1 MRSFIKV
8 TVLLVYSFLIVLVP
22 EKLNVYT
29 IVINCLG
36 LTVSTSACTLLL
48 SFLNSRP
55 TEQKNFMN
63 RILVL
68 AAFNNHL
75 LGTRHFILSLAA
87 FFFNSKLKL
96 FVVTYPLVAAA
107 FLSERCYL
115 IIGAAL
121 LCSLSGGRLLLYV
134 RPAVFHNIPPTAGAA
149 VACAV
154 AFSITVLEFLI
165 EWLTCLNHL
174 RSIRMA
180 NVLAET
186 GLQGIFYGKMNGNQS
201 KFDIEETSNNTSKT
215 IDIGQL
221 RDQYEQS
228 YLNISMA
235 TPLSP
240 DLLNEMEK
248 NLTYFTGPKNSSGTF
263 FKDNSHS
270 GFNIVHL
277 LGILFLLL
285 EVARPVYVIR
295 KEYIKS
301 RKERKVVPTISH
313 RKRNVEKNQ
322 VQSNRQRSDSLP
334 RKPRISKKYFQR
346 RLSLQNIFDR
356 KHTILKVEGTRE
368 GISMMNG
375 SRGGIS
381 KTEGTKEGISKTEG
395 TSEDISKMEVTRG
408 GISKI
413 KETREGVSK
422 MEGTKEGISKM
433 IGTRGGIYKMNGT
446 RGGISKTE
454 GTKEGISK
462 TEGTREGISKTE
474 GTREGISKTEG
485 TRGGI
490 SKTEGTREDI
500 SKMEGTRGGISKIK
514 GTRDG
519 ISKMEGTKEGISKT
533 KGTREGISKTGG
545 TRGGVSK
552 MEGTRGGISKME
564 GTKEGKSK
572 MEGKRQGISM
582 IEGTRDGL
590 SKIEGTRED
599 ISMIEGT
606 REGISKME
614 GTSVYPK

>member
-1 MRSFIKV
+1 MRSFIKI
-8 TVLLVYSFLIVLVP
+8 TVLLIYSFLIVLVR

-48 SFLNSRP
+48 CFLNSRP

-107 FLSERCYL
+107 FLSERCYF
-115 IIGAAL
+115 IIRAAL
-121 LCSLSGGRLLLYV
+121 LCSLSGGRLLLYI

-165 EWLTCLNHL
+165 EWLACLNHL
-174 RSIRMA
+174 RSIRIA
-180 NVLAET
+180 NFLAET
-186 GLQGIFYGKMNGNQS
+186 GLQGIFSGKMNGNQS
-201 KFDIEETSNNTSKT
+201 KFDIEETSNDTSKT
-215 IDIGQL
+215 VDIGQL

-240 DLLNEMEK
+240 DLINEMEK
-248 NLTYFTGPKNSSGTF
+248 NLNYFTGPKNSSGTF
-263 FKDNSHS
+263 FQDNSHS

-285 EVARPVYVIR
+285 EVARPVYVSR

-301 RKERKVVPTISH
+301 RKERKVVPTISR

-334 RKPRISKKYFQR
+334 RKSKKYFQR

-368 GISMMNG
+368 GISKMNG
-375 SRGGIS
+375 TRGGVS
-381 KTEGTKEGISKTEG
+381 KTEGTKEGISKTG
-395 TSEDISKMEVTRG
+395 
-408 GISKI
+408 
-413 KETREGVSK
+413 
-422 MEGTKEGISKM
+422 
-433 IGTRGGIYKMNGT
+433 
-446 RGGISKTE
+446 
-454 GTKEGISK
+454 
-462 TEGTREGISKTE
+462 GTREGISKTE

-490 SKTEGTREDI
+490 SKTEGTREGI
-500 SKMEGTRGGISKIK
+500 SKMEGTRGGISKMEVTKEGISKMIGTRGGISKMNGTRGGISKIK
-514 GTRDG
+514 GTIDG

-533 KGTREGISKTGG
+533 KGTREGISKT
-545 TRGGVSK
+545 
-552 MEGTRGGISKME
+552 EGTRGGY
-564 GTKEGKSK
+564 
-572 MEGKRQGISM
+572 
-582 IEGTRDGL
+582 IEDG
-590 SKIEGTRED
+590 GN
-599 ISMIEGT
+599 
-606 REGISKME
+606 
-614 GTSVYPK
+614 